1 MAFITLHGMDEAI
14 ANLNLHPGTL
24 KSLLTALIRAS
35 FPSEESL
42 REIVALPAEDII
54 RQLWN
59 VDQPEEIR
67 QKKKN
72 LSSLKSAI
80 NKELKEL
87 TRQGKNPEGL
97 IISRD
102 NVFTIPT
109 SRRTT
114 FCKNWGL
121 APVSIPRT

>member
-24 KSLLTALIRAS
+24 KSLLTATIRAS
-35 FPSEESL
+35 FPTEERL

-72 LSSLKSAI
+72 LS
-80 NKELKEL
+80 
-87 TRQGKNPEGL
+87 
-97 IISRD
+97 
-102 NVFTIPT
+102 
-109 SRRTT
+109 
-114 FCKNWGL
+114 
-121 APVSIPRT
+121 